1 MLLINIAGLALIAL
15 IVWWFWLY
23 KPKEAELGENDLVI
37 TVENGTYSP
46 SRIKV
51 STGEPVEIKFIRK
64 DQSPCSETLLIPD
77 LQISDTLPLNKLKT
91 IQLPA
96 LAAGEYAFHCQM
108 QMYRGQIAVKYA
120 GGPDEH
126 Q

>member
-1 MLLINIAGLALIAL
+1 MMIINIAGLALIAL

-51 STGEPVEIKFIRK
+51 PAGAPCEIKLMRK
-64 DQSPCSETLLIPD
+64 DQSPCSETLLIPE

-96 LAAGEYAFHCQM
+96 MSSGEYAFHCQM
-108 QMYRGQIAVKYA
+108 QMYRGQITV
-120 GGPDEH
+120 

>member
-1 MLLINIAGLALIAL
+1 MMIINLIGLLLIGL

-23 KPKEAELGENDLVI
+23 KPEETEVGEQGIII

-46 SRIKV
+46 SRITV
-51 STGEPVEIKFIRK
+51 AAGNPVEIKFLRK

-77 LQISDTLPLNKLKT
+77 LKISDSLPQNKLKT

-96 LAAGEYAFHCQM
+96 MKAGTYGFHCQM
-108 QMYRGQIAVKYA
+108 QMYRGKIVVS
-120 GGPDEH
+120 
-126 Q
+126 

>member
-1 MLLINIAGLALIAL
+1 MMIINIAGLALIAL

-51 STGEPVEIKFIRK
+51 PSGEPVEIKFMRAEINR
-64 DQSPCSETLLIPD
+64 PVL
-77 LQISDTLPLNKLKT
+77 KL
-91 IQLPA
+91 
-96 LAAGEYAFHCQM
+96 Y
-108 QMYRGQIAVKYA
+108 
-120 GGPDEH
+120 
-126 Q
+126 

>member
-1 MLLINIAGLALIAL
+1 MMIINIAGLALIAL

-51 STGEPVEIKFIRK
+51 PSGEPVEIKFMRR
-64 DQSPCSETLLIPD
+64 DQSPCSETLLIPE

-96 LAAGEYAFHCQM
+96 MSSGEYAFHCQM
-108 QMYRGQIAVKYA
+108 QMYRGQITV
-120 GGPDEH
+120 

>member
-1 MLLINIAGLALIAL
+1 NIAGLALIAL

-51 STGEPVEIKFIRK
+51 PTGEPVEIKFIRK
-64 DQSPCSETLLIPD
+64 DQSPCSETLLIPE

-108 QMYRGQIAVKYA
+108 QMYRGQITVK
-120 GGPDEH
+120 
-126 Q
+126 

>member
-1 MLLINIAGLALIAL
+1 MLLINIAGFALIAL

-51 STGEPVEIKFIRK
+51 PTGEPVEIKFIRK
-64 DQSPCSETLLIPD
+64 DQSPCSETLLIPE

-108 QMYRGQIAVKYA
+108 QMYRGQITVK
-120 GGPDEH
+120 
-126 Q
+126 

>member
-51 STGEPVEIKFIRK
+51 PTGEPVEIKFIRK
-64 DQSPCSETLLIPD
+64 DQSPCSETLLIPE

-108 QMYRGQIAVKYA
+108 QMYRGQITVK
-120 GGPDEH
+120 
-126 Q
+126 

>member
-1 MLLINIAGLALIAL
+1 MIFINLAGIGLIGL

-23 KPKEAELGENDLVI
+23 KPQETELSDADFVI

-51 STGEPVEIKFIRK
+51 PAGRAIEITFLRK
-64 DQSPCSETLLIPD
+64 DPSPCSETLLIPD
-77 LQISDTLPLNKLKT
+77 LQVSDTLPLNKVKS
-91 IQLPA
+91 ISLPA
-96 LAAGEYAFHCQM
+96 LTAGDYSFHCQM
-108 QMYRGQIAVKYA
+108 QMYRGQISV
-120 GGPDEH
+120 

>member
-1 MLLINIAGLALIAL
+1 MMIINLIGLLLIGL

-23 KPKEAELGENDLVI
+23 KPEETEVGEKGVII

-46 SRIKV
+46 SRITV
-51 STGEPVEIKFIRK
+51 AAGSPVEIKFLRK

-77 LQISDTLPLNKLKT
+77 LQISDVLPQNKLKT

-96 LAAGEYAFHCQM
+96 MKAGVYDFHCQM
-108 QMYRGQIAVKYA
+108 KMYRGQITV
-120 GGPDEH
+120 

>member
-1 MLLINIAGLALIAL
+1 MMIINLIGLLLIGL

-23 KPKEAELGENDLVI
+23 KPEETEVGERGIII

-46 SRIKV
+46 SRISV
-51 STGEPVEIKFIRK
+51 VAGSPVEINFLRK

-77 LQISDTLPLNKLKT
+77 LQISDVLPQSKLKT
-91 IQLPA
+91 IYLPA
-96 LAAGEYAFHCQM
+96 MESGTYDFHCQM
-108 QMYRGQIAVKYA
+108 QMYRGQITV
-120 GGPDEH
+120 

>member
-1 MLLINIAGLALIAL
+1 MMIINIAGLALIAL

-51 STGEPVEIKFIRK
+51 PAGKPVEIKFMRR
-64 DQSPCSETLLIPD
+64 DQSPCSETLLIPE
-77 LQISDTLPLNKLKT
+77 LQISDTLPLNKMKT

-96 LAAGEYAFHCQM
+96 MSSGEYAFHCQM
-108 QMYRGQIAVKYA
+108 QMYRGQITV
-120 GGPDEH
+120 

>member
-51 STGEPVEIKFIRK
+51 PTGEPVEIKFIRK

-108 QMYRGQIAVKYA
+108 QMYRGQITVK
-120 GGPDEH
+120 
-126 Q
+126 

>member
-1 MLLINIAGLALIAL
+1 MMIINIAGLALIAL

-51 STGEPVEIKFIRK
+51 PTGEPVEIKFIRK
-64 DQSPCSETLLIPD
+64 DQSPCSETLLIPE

-108 QMYRGQIAVKYA
+108 QMYRGQITVK
-120 GGPDEH
+120 
-126 Q
+126 

>member
-1 MLLINIAGLALIAL
+1 MLIINIAGIVLIAL

-23 KPKEAELGENDLVI
+23 KPKEAELGENDLVVI
-37 TVENGTYSP
+37 VENGTYSP

-51 STGEPVEIKFIRK
+51 PAGSPIGIKFLRK

-77 LQISDTLPLNKLKT
+77 LQISDTLPLNKVKT

-96 LAAGEYAFHCQM
+96 LSSGEYAFHCQM
-108 QMYRGQIAVKYA
+108 QMYRGQITV
-120 GGPDEH
+120 